1 MNYSQLYK
9 YKKLYRIYCDK
20 EGTWHVVSYPIIY
33 MNQKR
38 VYFKCAGNDY
48 LDCVGLAVV
57 QEYNEETKQK
67 IENLFYGGL
76 DWRIKAKE
84 TSWYFNAGY
93 FLEIDVNDA
102 KEFCI
107 KLSKVCHSSE
117 YIRRLWISQLEG
129 KLAALDS
136 YVKQYEKAKAELD
149 KLKSEETT

>member
-1 MNYSQLYK
+1 MIYSQLYK
-9 YKKLYRIYCDK
+9 HKKLYRIYCDK

-48 LDCVGLAVV
+48 LDCVSLPVR
-57 QEYNEETKQK
+57 EYNNETKQK

-76 DWRIKAKE
+76 DWRIKANE

-93 FLEIDVNDA
+93 FLEIDVDDA
-102 KEFCI
+102 KEFCA
-107 KLSKVCHSSE
+107 KLSKICHSPE
-117 YIRRLWISQLEG
+117 YVRKLWISQLEG
-129 KLAALDS
+129 KLAVLDN
-136 YVKQYEKAKAELD
+136 YVKKYEEAKAELD

>member
-9 YKKLYRIYCDK
+9 HKNLYRIYCDK

-48 LDCVGLAVV
+48 LDCVGLPV

-67 IENLFYGGL
+67 IANTFYHGL

-93 FLEIDVNDA
+93 FLEIDIDDA
-102 KEFCI
+102 KEFCA
-107 KLSKVCHSSE
+107 KLSKICHSPE
-117 YIRRLWISQLEG
+117 YVRKLWISQLEG
-129 KLAALDS
+129 KLAALET
-136 YVKQYEKAKAELD
+136 YVLKYGETKAELD

>member
-1 MNYSQLYK
+1 MNYGQLYK

-48 LDCVGLAVV
+48 LDCVSLPV
-57 QEYNEETKQK
+57 QEYDEETKQK
-67 IENLFYGGL
+67 IENTFYHGL

-93 FLEIDVNDA
+93 FLEIDFDDA
-102 KEFCI
+102 KEFCT
-107 KLSKVCHSSE
+107 KLSKLCRSPDYV
-117 YIRRLWISQLEG
+117 RKLWISQLEG
-129 KLAALDS
+129 KLAVLDS
-136 YVKQYEKAKAELD
+136 YVKKYEEAKAELD

>member
-1 MNYSQLYK
+1 MNYGQLYK

-38 VYFKCAGNDY
+38 VYCKCAGNDY
-48 LDCVGLAVV
+48 LDCVATPVR
-57 QEYNEETKQK
+57 EYNEETKQK

-84 TSWYFNAGY
+84 PSWYFNAGY
-93 FLEIDVNDA
+93 FLEIDLDDA
-102 KEFCI
+102 KEFCA
-107 KLSKVCHSSE
+107 KLSKICHSPE
-117 YIRRLWISQLEG
+117 YVRKLWISQLEG
-129 KLAALDS
+129 KLAALET
-136 YVKQYEKAKAELD
+136 YVLKYGETKAELD

>member
-1 MNYSQLYK
+1 MNYGQLYK

-38 VYFKCAGNDY
+38 VYCKCAGNDY
-48 LDCVGLAVV
+48 LDCVGLPVL
-57 QEYNEETKQK
+57 EYNDETKQK

-93 FLEIDVNDA
+93 FLEIDVDDA
-102 KEFCI
+102 KEFCA
-107 KLSKVCHSSE
+107 KLSKICHSPE
-117 YIRRLWISQLEG
+117 YVRKLWISQLEG
-129 KLAALDS
+129 KLAALET
-136 YVKQYEKAKAELD
+136 YVLKYGETKAELD